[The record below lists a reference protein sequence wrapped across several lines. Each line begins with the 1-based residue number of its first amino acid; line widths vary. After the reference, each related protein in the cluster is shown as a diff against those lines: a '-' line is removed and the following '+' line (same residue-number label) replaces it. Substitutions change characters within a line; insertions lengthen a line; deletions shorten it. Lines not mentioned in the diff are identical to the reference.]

1 MYEKNIKYLKFL
13 INEYIKFYEKHRGE
27 IGALDL
33 KNFRQYIYI
42 YCNEAF
48 VLTCALTDE
57 LFNKFLKEIKG

>member
-1 MYEKNIKYLKFL
+1 MDENIKKIKFL
-13 INEYIKFYEKHRGE
+13 LNEYIKFYEKHNGE

-33 KNFRQYIYI
+33 KNFRQYIYL
-42 YCNEAF
+42 YYSDEF